1 VILLSLRFLLGLL
14 PILIFQYVKELM
26 TPKPPKGGLKAVD

>member
-14 PILIFQYVKELM
+14 PILIFQYVKELKIS
-26 TPKPPKGGLKAVD
+26 KPIFRT

>member
-14 PILIFQYVKELM
+14 PILIFQYVKELI
-26 TPKPPKGGLKAVD
+26 PQPPKGG